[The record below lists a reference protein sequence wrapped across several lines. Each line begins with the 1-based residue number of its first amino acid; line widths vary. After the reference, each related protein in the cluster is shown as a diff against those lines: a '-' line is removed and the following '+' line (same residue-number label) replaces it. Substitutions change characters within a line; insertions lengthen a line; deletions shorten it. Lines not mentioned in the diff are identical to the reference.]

1 MSAAEPSPP
10 TRLPHVLM
18 VVTVLI
24 VAANLRPAITVVG
37 PLIERI
43 GEDTGLG
50 PAALGLLGAIPALG
64 FGVVALFVAALGR
77 RWGLERTIF
86 VSLLLLGVGTALR
99 SLPLG
104 GFSLFAGTVILSAA
118 IGVGNVLVPAV
129 VKRDFPARVP
139 VMTGLYTA
147 VLVGCAAIASGSAV
161 PVAAATGWEF
171 TLGVS
176 AIFALISAA
185 LWGVR
190 LGTPRRRGASSRPA
204 AGAASRPELGSTD
217 APEHHDASPAA
228 PDAEA
233 ARATPES
240 TESLD
245 PAPRDDVGSLPEA
258 PAPGT
263 PGRSMWRSAVAWQV
277 TAYFALQ
284 SGIFYLMLTW
294 FPAIQTSHG
303 VIDAAAGFWLGAY
316 QAIGILASLV
326 TGPIMQRAADQ
337 RAVIVALAG
346 IMFFGVLGI
355 ILLPAAMPVWALVV
369 GFASGG
375 NLLAGLTLISMRA
388 RTAGEAGRLSGMAQG
403 VGYLLAA
410 VGPLLAGSLFE
421 LSGSWSLVLWIIAGA
436 VVVMALV
443 GLLAGR
449 RVDVL

>member
-1 MSAAEPSPP
+1 MSATEESSP
-10 TRLPHVLM
+10 RGLPQLLM
-18 VVTVLI
+18 IVTVLI
-24 VAANLRPAITVVG
+24 VAANLRPAITAVG

-64 FGVVALFVAALGR
+64 FGVVALFIAALGR

-86 VSLLLLGVGTALR
+86 ISLLLLGLGTLLR

-104 GFSLFAGTVILSAA
+104 AFSLFAGTIILSAA

-147 VLVGCAAIASGSAV
+147 VLVGCAAVASGTAV
-161 PVAAATGWEF
+161 PVAAAKGWEF

-176 AIFALISAA
+176 AIFALLSAA

-190 LGTPRRRGASSRPA
+190 LKGSRRTGSAT
-204 AGAASRPELGSTD
+204 ASRGLGTMV
-217 APEHHDASPAA
+217 P
-228 PDAEA
+228 
-233 ARATPES
+233 
-240 TESLD
+240 D
-245 PAPRDDVGSLPEA
+245 PAPPASGSHG
-258 PAPGT
+258 GT
-263 PGRSMWRSAVAWQV
+263 MWRSAVAWQV

-303 VIDAAAGFWLGAY
+303 VTEAAAGFWLGAY

-326 TGPIMQRAADQ
+326 VGPIMQRAQDQ
-337 RAVIVALAG
+337 RAVIVVLAG
-346 IMFFGVLGI
+346 IMFLGVLGI
-355 ILLPAAMPVWALVV
+355 LFFPVAMPAWALIV

-388 RTAGEAGRLSGMAQG
+388 RTSGEASRLSGMAQG

-410 VGPLLAGSLFE
+410 VGPLLAGTLFE
-421 LSGSWSLVLWIIAGA
+421 FTGSWSPVLCIIAVA
-436 VVVMALV
+436 VVVMAVV
-443 GLLAGR
+443 GLFAGR

>member
-1 MSAAEPSPP
+1 MSAAGESAPR
-10 TRLPHVLM
+10 RLPHLLM

-24 VAANLRPAITVVG
+24 VAANLRPAITAVG

-86 VSLLLLGVGTALR
+86 VSLLLLGLGTLLR

-104 GFSLFAGTVILSAA
+104 SFSLFAGTVILSAA

-147 VLVGCAAIASGSAV
+147 VLVGCAAVASGTAV
-161 PVAAATGWEF
+161 PVAAARGWEF

-176 AIFALISAA
+176 ALFALVSAA

-190 LGTPRRRGASSRPA
+190 LRGPQRTDSGSAATPGGSDLTSPAAATGTDVSSAVPFPALPA
-204 AGAASRPELGSTD
+204 AGSRS
-217 APEHHDASPAA
+217 
-228 PDAEA
+228 
-233 ARATPES
+233 
-240 TESLD
+240 
-245 PAPRDDVGSLPEA
+245 
-258 PAPGT
+258 GT
-263 PGRSMWRSAVAWQV
+263 MWRSAVAWQV

-303 VIDAAAGFWLGAY
+303 VTEAAAGFWLGAY

-326 TGPIMQRAADQ
+326 MGPIMQRAQDQ
-337 RAVIVALAG
+337 RAVVVALAA
-346 IMFFGVLGI
+346 IMFIGVLGI
-355 ILLPAAMPVWALVV
+355 IFLPAAMPAWSLIV

-388 RTAGEAGRLSGMAQG
+388 RTSGEASRLSGMAQG

-410 VGPLLAGSLFE
+410 VGPLLAGTLFE
-421 LSGSWSLVLWIIAGA
+421 FTGSWSPVLWIIAAA
-436 VVVMALV
+436 VVVMAVV
-443 GLLAGR
+443 GLFAGR

>member
-1 MSAAEPSPP
+1 MSAAPASPP
-10 TRLPHVLM
+10 GRHPQLLM
-18 VVTVLI
+18 IVTVLI
-24 VAANLRPAITVVG
+24 VAANLRPAITAVG

-86 VSLLLLGVGTALR
+86 VSLLLLGLGTLLR

-104 GFSLFAGTVILSAA
+104 AFSLFAGTVILSAA

-147 VLVGCAAIASGSAV
+147 VLVGCAAVASGTAV
-161 PVAAATGWEF
+161 PLAAAKGWEF
-171 TLGVS
+171 TLGVT
-176 AIFALISAA
+176 AVFALVSAA

-190 LGTPRRRGASSRPA
+190 FKDPRAGRAESAPTP
-204 AGAASRPELGSTD
+204 AGADLAASEVSASEAS
-217 APEHHDASPAA
+217 APEVPALGA
-228 PDAEA
+228 
-233 ARATPES
+233 
-240 TESLD
+240 
-245 PAPRDDVGSLPEA
+245 A
-258 PAPGT
+258 PAPGSAGGT
-263 PGRSMWRSAVAWQV
+263 MWHSAVAWQV

-303 VIDAAAGFWLGAY
+303 VTEAAAGFWLGAY
-316 QAIGILASLV
+316 QAIGIVASLV
-326 TGPIMQRAADQ
+326 VGPIMQRAQDQ
-337 RAVIVALAG
+337 RAVVVALAG
-346 IMFFGVLGI
+346 IMLVGVLGI
-355 ILLPAAMPVWALVV
+355 LFLPEAMPAWALIV

-388 RTAGEAGRLSGMAQG
+388 RTSGEASRLSGMAQG

-410 VGPLLAGSLFE
+410 VGPLLAGTLFE
-421 LSGSWSLVLWIIAGA
+421 LTGSWSPVLWIIVAA
-436 VVVMALV
+436 IVVMAVV
-443 GLLAGR
+443 GLFAGR

>member
-1 MSAAEPSPP
+1 MSAAGESAP
-10 TRLPHVLM
+10 RGLPHLLM

-24 VAANLRPAITVVG
+24 VAANLRPAITAVG

-86 VSLLLLGVGTALR
+86 VSLLLLGLGTLLR

-104 GFSLFAGTVILSAA
+104 SFSLFAGTVILSAA

-147 VLVGCAAIASGSAV
+147 VLVGCAAVASGTAV
-161 PVAAATGWEF
+161 PVAAARGWEF

-176 AIFALISAA
+176 ALFALVSAA

-190 LGTPRRRGASSRPA
+190 LRGPQRTDSGSAATPGGSDLTSPAAAAGADVGSAVPDPALPA
-204 AGAASRPELGSTD
+204 AGSRSRT
-217 APEHHDASPAA
+217 
-228 PDAEA
+228 
-233 ARATPES
+233 
-240 TESLD
+240 
-245 PAPRDDVGSLPEA
+245 
-258 PAPGT
+258 
-263 PGRSMWRSAVAWQV
+263 MWRSAVAWQV

-303 VIDAAAGFWLGAY
+303 VTEAAAGFWLGAY

-326 TGPIMQRAADQ
+326 MGPIMQRAQDQ
-337 RAVIVALAG
+337 RAVVVALAA
-346 IMFFGVLGI
+346 IMFIGVLGI
-355 ILLPAAMPVWALVV
+355 IFLPAAMPAWALIV

-388 RTAGEAGRLSGMAQG
+388 RTSAEASRLSGMAQG

-410 VGPLLAGSLFE
+410 VGPLLAGTLFE
-421 LSGSWSLVLWIIAGA
+421 FTGSWSPVLWIIAAA
-436 VVVMALV
+436 VVVMAVV
-443 GLLAGR
+443 GLFAGR

>member
-1 MSAAEPSPP
+1 MSAAGESVPR
-10 TRLPHVLM
+10 RLPHLLM

-24 VAANLRPAITVVG
+24 VAANLRPAITAVG

-77 RWGLERTIF
+77 RWGVERTIF
-86 VSLLLLGVGTALR
+86 VSLLLLGLGTLLR

-104 GFSLFAGTVILSAA
+104 SFSLFAGTVILSAA

-139 VMTGLYTA
+139 IMTGLYTA
-147 VLVGCAAIASGSAV
+147 MLVGCAAVASGTAV
-161 PVAAATGWEF
+161 PVAAAKGWEF
-171 TLGVS
+171 TLGAS
-176 AIFALISAA
+176 ALFALVSAA

-190 LGTPRRRGASSRPA
+190 LGGPRGTGSASAATPDRSDLPSSPA
-204 AGAASRPELGSTD
+204 ARSSSAGAAD
-217 APEHHDASPAA
+217 AGAA
-228 PDAEA
+228 VP
-233 ARATPES
+233 
-240 TESLD
+240 D
-245 PAPRDDVGSLPEA
+245 PAP
-258 PAPGT
+258 PAARLRGGT
-263 PGRSMWRSAVAWQV
+263 MWRSAVAWQV
-277 TAYFALQ
+277 TVYFALQ

-303 VIDAAAGFWLGAY
+303 ITEAAAGFWLGAY

-326 TGPIMQRAADQ
+326 MGPIMQRAQDQ
-337 RAVIVALAG
+337 RAVVVVLAG
-346 IMFFGVLGI
+346 IMFIGVLGI
-355 ILLPAAMPVWALVV
+355 IFLPAAMPAWALIV

-388 RTAGEAGRLSGMAQG
+388 RTSAEASRLSGMAQG

-410 VGPLLAGSLFE
+410 VGPLLAGTLFE
-421 LSGSWSLVLWIIAGA
+421 FTGSWSPVLWIIAAA
-436 VVVMALV
+436 VVVMAVV
-443 GLLAGR
+443 GLFAGR

>member
-1 MSAAEPSPP
+1 MSAAGEAAPR
-10 TRLPHVLM
+10 RLPQLM
-18 VVTVLI
+18 MIVTVLI
-24 VAANLRPAITVVG
+24 VAANLRPAITAVG

-43 GEDTGLG
+43 GQDTGLG

-64 FGVVALFVAALGR
+64 FGIVALFIAALGR

-86 VSLLLLGVGTALR
+86 ISLLLLGLGTLLR

-104 GFSLFAGTVILSAA
+104 AFSLFAGTVILSAA
-118 IGVGNVLVPAV
+118 IGVANVLVPAV

-147 VLVGCAAIASGSAV
+147 VLVGCAAVASGTAV
-161 PVAAATGWEF
+161 PVAAAKGWEF

-176 AIFALISAA
+176 AIFALLSAG
-185 LWGVR
+185 LWGIR
-190 LGTPRRRGASSRPA
+190 LRGSRRVGSATAPGSLGAMVP
-204 AGAASRPELGSTD
+204 
-217 APEHHDASPAA
+217 
-228 PDAEA
+228 
-233 ARATPES
+233 
-240 TESLD
+240 D
-245 PAPRDDVGSLPEA
+245 PASLVSGSRG
-258 PAPGT
+258 GT
-263 PGRSMWRSAVAWQV
+263 MWRSAVAWQV

-303 VIDAAAGFWLGAY
+303 VTEAAAGFWLGAY

-326 TGPIMQRAADQ
+326 VGPIMQRAQDQ
-337 RAVIVALAG
+337 RAVVVALAG
-346 IMFFGVLGI
+346 IMFLGVLGI
-355 ILLPAAMPVWALVV
+355 LFFPAAMPAWALIV

-388 RTAGEAGRLSGMAQG
+388 RTSAEAGRLSGMAQG

-410 VGPLLAGSLFE
+410 VGPLLAGTLFE
-421 LSGSWSLVLWIIAGA
+421 FTGSWSPVLWIIAAA
-436 VVVMALV
+436 VVVMAVV
-443 GLLAGR
+443 GLFAGR

>member
-1 MSAAEPSPP
+1 MSAAETSPSGRPSQ
-10 TRLPHVLM
+10 LLM

-24 VAANLRPAITVVG
+24 VAANLRPAITAVG

-43 GEDTGLG
+43 GQDTGLG

-86 VSLLLLGVGTALR
+86 VSLLLLGLGTLLR

-104 GFSLFAGTVILSAA
+104 SFSLFAGTVILSAA

-147 VLVGCAAIASGSAV
+147 VLVGCAAVASGTAV
-161 PVAAATGWEF
+161 PVAASKGWEL
-171 TLGVS
+171 TLGLS
-176 AIFALISAA
+176 AVFALLSAA
-185 LWGVR
+185 LWGTR
-190 LGTPRRRGASSRPA
+190 LRSRRRGDTRTGPAGKDPRQDGVNLGSSLTPGAEVPA
-204 AGAASRPELGSTD
+204 LGSAAASEREG
-217 APEHHDASPAA
+217 
-228 PDAEA
+228 
-233 ARATPES
+233 
-240 TESLD
+240 
-245 PAPRDDVGSLPEA
+245 
-258 PAPGT
+258 GT
-263 PGRSMWRSAVAWQV
+263 MWRSAVAWQV

-303 VIDAAAGFWLGAY
+303 VTDAAAGFWLGAY
-316 QAIGILASLV
+316 QAIGIVASLTV
-326 TGPIMQRAADQ
+326 GPILQRAPDQ

-346 IMFFGVLGI
+346 IMFLGVLGI
-355 ILLPAAMPVWALVV
+355 LFFPGAMPAWALIV

-388 RTAGEAGRLSGMAQG
+388 RTSGEASRLSGMAQG

-410 VGPLLAGSLFE
+410 VGPLLAGTLFE
-421 LSGSWSLVLWIIAGA
+421 LTDSWAPVLCIIAAA
-436 VVVMALV
+436 VVVMAVV
-443 GLLAGR
+443 GLFAGR

>member
-1 MSAAEPSPP
+1 MSAAEESSPRGLP
-10 TRLPHVLM
+10 RLLM
-18 VVTVLI
+18 IVTVLI
-24 VAANLRPAITVVG
+24 VAANLRPAITAVG

-64 FGVVALFVAALGR
+64 FGIVALFIAALGR

-86 VSLLLLGVGTALR
+86 LSLLLLGLGTLLR

-104 GFSLFAGTVILSAA
+104 AFSLFAGTVILSAA

-147 VLVGCAAIASGSAV
+147 VLVGCAAVASGTAV
-161 PVAAATGWEF
+161 PVAAAKGWEF

-176 AIFALISAA
+176 AIFALLSAA

-190 LGTPRRRGASSRPA
+190 LKGSRRTGSASA
-204 AGAASRPELGSTD
+204 
-217 APEHHDASPAA
+217 AA
-228 PDAEA
+228 P
-233 ARATPES
+233 R
-240 TESLD
+240 SLGAMVPD
-245 PAPRDDVGSLPEA
+245 PAPPVSGSHG
-258 PAPGT
+258 GT
-263 PGRSMWRSAVAWQV
+263 MWSSAVAWQV

-303 VIDAAAGFWLGAY
+303 VTEAAAGFWLGAY

-326 TGPIMQRAADQ
+326 VGPIMQRAQDQ
-337 RAVIVALAG
+337 RAVVVALAG
-346 IMFFGVLGI
+346 IMFLGVLGI
-355 ILLPAAMPVWALVV
+355 VFFPAAMPAWALIV

-388 RTAGEAGRLSGMAQG
+388 RTSAEAGRLSGMAQG

-410 VGPLLAGSLFE
+410 VGPLLAGTLFE
-421 LSGSWSLVLWIIAGA
+421 VTGSWSPVLWIIAAA
-436 VVVMALV
+436 VVVMAVV
-443 GLLAGR
+443 GLFAGR

>member
-1 MSAAEPSPP
+1 MSAAGESAPR
-10 TRLPHVLM
+10 RLPHLLM

-24 VAANLRPAITVVG
+24 VAANLRPAITAVG

-43 GEDTGLG
+43 GTDTGLG

-86 VSLLLLGVGTALR
+86 VSLLLLGLGTLLR

-104 GFSLFAGTVILSAA
+104 SFSLFAGTVILSAA

-147 VLVGCAAIASGSAV
+147 VLVGCAAVASGTAV
-161 PVAAATGWEF
+161 PVAAAKGWEF

-176 AIFALISAA
+176 ALFALVSAA
-185 LWGVR
+185 VWGVR
-190 LGTPRRRGASSRPA
+190 LRGPQRSDSVSAATPGGSDLAGSGAAAGADVSSAVPVPAPPA
-204 AGAASRPELGSTD
+204 AGSRRNT
-217 APEHHDASPAA
+217 
-228 PDAEA
+228 
-233 ARATPES
+233 
-240 TESLD
+240 
-245 PAPRDDVGSLPEA
+245 
-258 PAPGT
+258 
-263 PGRSMWRSAVAWQV
+263 MWRSAVAWQV

-303 VIDAAAGFWLGAY
+303 VTEVAAGFWLGAY

-326 TGPIMQRAADQ
+326 MGPIMQRAQDQ
-337 RAVIVALAG
+337 RAVVVALAG
-346 IMFFGVLGI
+346 IMFIGVLGI
-355 ILLPAAMPVWALVV
+355 IFLPAAMPAWALIV

-388 RTAGEAGRLSGMAQG
+388 RTSAEASRLSGMAQG

-410 VGPLLAGSLFE
+410 VGPLLAGTLFE
-421 LSGSWSLVLWIIAGA
+421 FTGSWSPVLWIIAAA
-436 VVVMALV
+436 VVVMAVV
-443 GLLAGR
+443 GHFAGR